1 MLLGFPGC
9 GIWLVYLLIVLLS
22 TNFYFVLNLLV
33 DCLCVMCVAVCLFR
47 WVVGLVFLFGLFV
60 FCLLFGCLCCMWVG
74 SDTSLCCGCA

>member
-9 GIWLVYLLIVLLS
+9 GIWLVDLLIVLLS

-47 WVVGLVFLFGLFV
+47 WVVGLVFFVWVVCFLLAVWLFV
-60 FCLLFGCLCCMWVG
+60 LHVG
-74 SDTSLCCGCA
+74 F